1 MGQKSSPPPNREFS
15 SCRKQSSSSLN
26 NPRHLVDVQKKISD
40 LKKCR
45 QERSLAWRK
54 NPVLGNITST
64 PPEAGANLEG
74 ITEPNET
81 TQGELLIIGACKL
94 SMDFEIEEEAPVDTS
109 AHHSRNKKGGCMKR
123 LDSTWR
129 FLQSAHFFIY
139 LTHLLSTWGDRMWHF
154 AVSLFLVELYGN
166 SLLLPAVFGLAVSS
180 SLILFGALV
189 GNWVD
194 SNTRMKVV
202 QVALV
207 IQNLS
212 VILCAVVLMLLFVY
226 KAQIIILW
234 NGWMQTVCYTLV
246 IIIGVIAELA
256 STAMSIAIQ
265 RDWIIVVAGSSD
277 KLSGMNATL
286 RQIDLLSKLLSP
298 MAVGQIMT
306 FSSSVVGCGVIAGW
320 NLFSMCFEYLLLKK
334 VYKMTPA
341 LAKKGDKQT
350 KQQDISEGNQTAFK
364 DSKMTSTTVSVEDEL
379 INSNSTNQNH
389 EEIGCIKGVLVPG
402 MKTFRDGWIIYYRQP
417 MFLAAL
423 GLSFLYMTVL
433 GFDGITTGYAFAQG
447 ISSSV
452 LSIMVALSALTG
464 LIGTMFFTILKKY
477 CGLIHTGCFSSI
489 AQITC
494 LTLCIASVFAP
505 GSPFDL
511 SVPLYSS
518 TPVQLETH
526 ATDISN
532 AHVAKPP
539 LQFSVNMSIPYYM
552 TLHLPTNLT
561 NSTEIKECISIA
573 LYFAGAVTARVGL
586 WSFDLTVTQLIQ
598 EMVYESKRG
607 IVNGVQGSM
616 NGIMDLLRFVMLES
630 LIFPL
635 DQLSLV
641 WINSDLRQIGTSWN
655 RKDFTL
661 KNTSAELWP

>member
-194 SNTRMKVV
+194 SNTRMK
-202 QVALV
+202 
-207 IQNLS
+207 
-212 VILCAVVLMLLFVY
+212 
-226 KAQIIILW
+226 
-234 NGWMQTVCYTLV
+234 
-246 IIIGVIAELA
+246 
-256 STAMSIAIQ
+256 
-265 RDWIIVVAGSSD
+265 
-277 KLSGMNATL
+277 GMNATL

-616 NGIMDLLRFVMLES
+616 NGIMDLLRFVMVIIAPAPQHFGILIILSVIFVAAGGFLFFCFARKTLGKDLYKCVCMKEKHSES
-630 LIFPL
+630 
-635 DQLSLV
+635 
-641 WINSDLRQIGTSWN
+641 N
-655 RKDFTL
+655 KDA
-661 KNTSAELWP
+661 KVVAESIL